1 MAFWELMLLAVG
13 LSMDAFAVAICKGL
27 AMDKVTL
34 QRAAVVGL
42 WFGGFQGLMPL
53 LGWLLGSR
61 FAAYITAVDHWI
73 AFALLV
79 LLGINMIREA
89 RCPDEDDTN
98 ASLAFRV
105 MLPMAVATSI
115 DALAVGVTFAFLRV
129 DIGPAVGFIGLTTLL
144 LSAAGVWVG
153 GRIWRPVEVRGRAV
167 RRTGADPH
175 GVQDPAGAPEHLGLK
190 GRDHMDERRT
200 LTVTQAG
207 TLLPFLL
214 EAVRDKS
221 RNTVKGLLSRRQVL
235 VDGRVVTRFDAPS
248 PRASGWS
255 CCPSPPPG
263 RRSSPSP
270 SSTRTPGSS
279 PWTSP
284 PGSSPWA
291 TRRSAA
297 APPTGRSPSM

>member
-115 DALAVGVTFAFLRV
+115 DALAVGITFAFLEV
-129 DIGPAVGFIGLTTLL
+129 PILPAVCFIAGTTFL
-144 LSAAGVWVG
+144 LSCIGVKVG
-153 GRIWRPVEVRGRAV
+153 NLCGTRFQSKAELLGGIILILLGLKILL
-167 RRTGADPH
+167 
-175 GVQDPAGAPEHLGLK
+175 EHLG
-190 GRDHMDERRT
+190 
-200 LTVTQAG
+200 
-207 TLLPFLL
+207 
-214 EAVRDKS
+214 
-221 RNTVKGLLSRRQVL
+221 VL
-235 VDGRVVTRFDAPS
+235 
-248 PRASGWS
+248 
-255 CCPSPPPG
+255 
-263 RRSSPSP
+263 
-270 SSTRTPGSS
+270 
-279 PWTSP
+279 
-284 PGSSPWA
+284 
-291 TRRSAA
+291 
-297 APPTGRSPSM
+297 

>member
-153 GRIWRPVEVRGRAV
+153 GVF
-167 RRTGADPH
+167 GARWKS
-175 GVQDPAGAPEHLGLK
+175 GAELCGGLALILMGCKILLEHLNILG
-190 GRDHMDERRT
+190 
-200 LTVTQAG
+200 
-207 TLLPFLL
+207 
-214 EAVRDKS
+214 
-221 RNTVKGLLSRRQVL
+221 
-235 VDGRVVTRFDAPS
+235 
-248 PRASGWS
+248 
-255 CCPSPPPG
+255 
-263 RRSSPSP
+263 
-270 SSTRTPGSS
+270 
-279 PWTSP
+279 
-284 PGSSPWA
+284 
-291 TRRSAA
+291 
-297 APPTGRSPSM
+297 